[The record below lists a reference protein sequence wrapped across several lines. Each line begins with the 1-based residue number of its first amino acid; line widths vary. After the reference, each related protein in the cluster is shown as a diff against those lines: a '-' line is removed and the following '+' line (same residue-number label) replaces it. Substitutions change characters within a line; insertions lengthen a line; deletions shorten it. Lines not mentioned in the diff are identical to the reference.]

1 MKYKMLSLLLSA
13 GIVLAACGNG
23 DDDNNDKKD
32 NQNDEKTEQTTKENS
47 NDDQNTD
54 DDQDSDDDQNT
65 DDDQDSDD
73 NQNTDDDQ
81 SSDKATENTVKWD
94 DVKVSPEDAVKAAQ
108 KESKGE
114 LKDLSFEKE
123 TGEWS
128 YKVELVDGTNE
139 NKVLINADD
148 KSVTNVEK
156 EQEDSDD
163 NDQTFKLSDVAK
175 FEDALK
181 VAQDK
186 AKGDIKEWS
195 LSEDNGK
202 LVYSIE
208 LKEGNKESTEFTIDA
223 KSKEILEQETD

>member
-13 GIVLAACGNG
+13 GIVLAACGNS

-47 NDDQNTD
+47 NDD
-54 DDQDSDDDQNT
+54 
-65 DDDQDSDD
+65 
-73 NQNTDDDQ
+73 QNTDDDQ

-123 TGEWS
+123 TGDWS

-202 LVYSIE
+202 LVYFIE

>member
-54 DDQDSDDDQNT
+54 DDQDSDD
-65 DDDQDSDD
+65 
-73 NQNTDDDQ
+73 NQNSDDDQ

-223 KSKEILEQETD
+223 KSKEILEQETN

>member
-13 GIVLAACGNG
+13 GIVLAACGNS
-23 DDDNNDKKD
+23 DDDNNDKKV

-54 DDQDSDDDQNT
+54 DDQ
-65 DDDQDSDD
+65 
-73 NQNTDDDQ
+73 
-81 SSDKATENTVKWD
+81 SSDKTTENTVKWD

-123 TGEWS
+123 TGDWS

-139 NKVLINADD
+139 NKVLINADY
-148 KSVTNVEK
+148 KSVANVEK

-175 FEDALK
+175 FYDALK

-186 AKGDIKEWS
+186 AKGDI
-195 LSEDNGK
+195 GM
-202 LVYSIE
+202 
-208 LKEGNKESTEFTIDA
+208 STVNWTIFMWY
-223 KSKEILEQETD
+223 LTYN

>member
-47 NDDQNTD
+47 NDD
-54 DDQDSDDDQNT
+54 
-65 DDDQDSDD
+65 
-73 NQNTDDDQ
+73 QNTDDDQ

-175 FEDALK
+175 FEHALK

>member
-47 NDDQNTD
+47 NDD
-54 DDQDSDDDQNT
+54 
-65 DDDQDSDD
+65 
-73 NQNTDDDQ
+73 QNTDDDQ

-195 LSEDNGK
+195 LSENNGK

-223 KSKEILEQETD
+223 KSKEILEQETN

>member
-13 GIVLAACGNG
+13 GIVLAACGNS

-47 NDDQNTD
+47 NDD
-54 DDQDSDDDQNT
+54 
-65 DDDQDSDD
+65 
-73 NQNTDDDQ
+73 QNTDDDQ

-114 LKDLSFEKE
+114 LKNLSFEKE
-123 TGEWS
+123 TGDWS

>member
-32 NQNDEKTEQTTKENS
+32 NQNDEKTEQTTKENN
-47 NDDQNTD
+47 NDDQNT
-54 DDQDSDDDQNT
+54 DDQDSDDDQDSN
-65 DDDQDSDD
+65 DD
-73 NQNTDDDQ
+73 QNTDDDQ

-108 KESKGE
+108 NESKGE

>member
-23 DDDNNDKKD
+23 DDDNNDNNDKKD

-47 NDDQNTD
+47 N
-54 DDQDSDDDQNT
+54 DDQNT

>member
-47 NDDQNTD
+47 NDD
-54 DDQDSDDDQNT
+54 
-65 DDDQDSDD
+65 
-73 NQNTDDDQ
+73 QNTDDDQ

>member
-47 NDDQNTD
+47 NDN
-54 DDQDSDDDQNT
+54 QNT

-123 TGEWS
+123 TGDWS

>member
-47 NDDQNTD
+47 NDD
-54 DDQDSDDDQNT
+54 
-65 DDDQDSDD
+65 
-73 NQNTDDDQ
+73 QNTDDDQ

-223 KSKEILEQETD
+223 KSKVILEQETD

>member
-54 DDQDSDDDQNT
+54 DDQDSDD
-65 DDDQDSDD
+65 
-73 NQNTDDDQ
+73 NQNSDDDQ
-81 SSDKATENTVKWD
+81 SSDKATENTFKWD

>member
-54 DDQDSDDDQNT
+54 DN
-65 DDDQDSDD
+65 QDSDD
-73 NQNTDDDQ
+73 NQNSDDDQ

>member
-1 MKYKMLSLLLSA
+1 MKYKILSLLLSA
-13 GIVLAACGNG
+13 GIVLAACGNS

-54 DDQDSDDDQNT
+54 DDQ
-65 DDDQDSDD
+65 
-73 NQNTDDDQ
+73 
-81 SSDKATENTVKWD
+81 SSDKATENTVKWE

-123 TGEWS
+123 TGDWS

>member
-1 MKYKMLSLLLSA
+1 MKYKILSLLLSA
-13 GIVLAACGNG
+13 GIVLAACGNS

-47 NDDQNTD
+47 NDD
-54 DDQDSDDDQNT
+54 
-65 DDDQDSDD
+65 
-73 NQNTDDDQ
+73 QNTDDDQ

-123 TGEWS
+123 TGDWS

-181 VAQDK
+181 IAQDK

>member
-13 GIVLAACGNG
+13 GIVLAACGNS

-32 NQNDEKTEQTTKENS
+32 NQNDEKTKQTTKENS
-47 NDDQNTD
+47 NDD
-54 DDQDSDDDQNT
+54 
-65 DDDQDSDD
+65 
-73 NQNTDDDQ
+73 QNTDDDQ

-123 TGEWS
+123 TGDWS

>member
-13 GIVLAACGNG
+13 GIVLAACGNS

-47 NDDQNTD
+47 NDD
-54 DDQDSDDDQNT
+54 
-65 DDDQDSDD
+65 
-73 NQNTDDDQ
+73 QNTDDDQ

-123 TGEWS
+123 TGDWS

-208 LKEGNKESTEFTIDA
+208 LKEGNKESSEFTIDA

>member
-54 DDQDSDDDQNT
+54 DN
-65 DDDQDSDD
+65 
-73 NQNTDDDQ
+73 Q

>member
-65 DDDQDSDD
+65 DDDQ
-73 NQNTDDDQ
+73 
-81 SSDKATENTVKWD
+81 SSDKTTENTVKWD

-123 TGEWS
+123 TGDWS
-128 YKVELVDGTNE
+128 YKVELADGTNE

>member
-13 GIVLAACGNG
+13 GIVLAACGNS

-47 NDDQNTD
+47 NDD
-54 DDQDSDDDQNT
+54 
-65 DDDQDSDD
+65 
-73 NQNTDDDQ
+73 QNTDDDQ

-123 TGEWS
+123 TGDWS
-128 YKVELVDGTNE
+128 YKVELVDGTKE

-208 LKEGNKESTEFTIDA
+208 LKEGNKESTEFTIDS

>member
-32 NQNDEKTEQTTKENS
+32 NQNDEKTEQTTKENN
-47 NDDQNTD
+47 NDNQNT
-54 DDQDSDDDQNT
+54 DDQDSDDDQDSN
-65 DDDQDSDD
+65 DD
-73 NQNTDDDQ
+73 QNTDDDQ

-175 FEDALK
+175 FEDVLK

>member
-13 GIVLAACGNG
+13 GIVLAACGNS

-54 DDQDSDDDQNT
+54 DDQ
-65 DDDQDSDD
+65 
-73 NQNTDDDQ
+73 
-81 SSDKATENTVKWD
+81 SSDKATENTVKWE

-123 TGEWS
+123 TGDWS

-223 KSKEILEQETD
+223 KSKEIL

>member
-13 GIVLAACGNG
+13 GIVLAACGNS

-54 DDQDSDDDQNT
+54 DDQ
-65 DDDQDSDD
+65 
-73 NQNTDDDQ
+73 
-81 SSDKATENTVKWD
+81 SSDKATENTVKWE

-123 TGEWS
+123 TGDWS

-163 NDQTFKLSDVAK
+163 NNQTFKLSDVAK

-208 LKEGNKESTEFTIDA
+208 LKEGNKKSTEFTIDA

>member
-13 GIVLAACGNG
+13 GIVLAACGNS

-54 DDQDSDDDQNT
+54 DN
-65 DDDQDSDD
+65 
-73 NQNTDDDQ
+73 Q
-81 SSDKATENTVKWD
+81 SSDKATENTVKWE

-123 TGEWS
+123 TGDWS

>member
-54 DDQDSDDDQNT
+54 DDQDSN
-65 DDDQDSDD
+65 DDQDSDD
-73 NQNTDDDQ
+73 NQTTDDDQ

-208 LKEGNKESTEFTIDA
+208 LKEGNKESTDFTIDA

>member
-32 NQNDEKTEQTTKENS
+32 NQNDEKTEQTTKENN
-47 NDDQNTD
+47 NDDQNT
-54 DDQDSDDDQNT
+54 DDQDSDDDQDSN
-65 DDDQDSDD
+65 DD
-73 NQNTDDDQ
+73 QNTDDDQ

-94 DVKVSPEDAVKAAQ
+94 DVKVSPEDAVKTAQ

-163 NDQTFKLSDVAK
+163 NDQTFKLSDVVK

>member
-32 NQNDEKTEQTTKENS
+32 NQNDEKTEQTTKENN
-47 NDDQNTD
+47 NDNQNT
-54 DDQDSDDDQNT
+54 DDQDSDDDQSS
-65 DDDQDSDD
+65 DDD
-73 NQNTDDDQ
+73 QNTDDDQ

>member
-1 MKYKMLSLLLSA
+1 MKYKILSLLLSA
-13 GIVLAACGNG
+13 GIVLAACGNS

-47 NDDQNTD
+47 NDD
-54 DDQDSDDDQNT
+54 
-65 DDDQDSDD
+65 
-73 NQNTDDDQ
+73 QNTDDDQ

-123 TGEWS
+123 TGDWS

>member
-23 DDDNNDKKD
+23 DDD
-32 NQNDEKTEQTTKENS
+32 
-47 NDDQNTD
+47 
-54 DDQDSDDDQNT
+54 
-65 DDDQDSDD
+65 
-73 NQNTDDDQ
+73 QNTDDDQ
-81 SSDKATENTVKWD
+81 SSDKAIENTVKWD

-163 NDQTFKLSDVAK
+163 NDQTFELSDVAK

>member
-47 NDDQNTD
+47 NDDQNTE
-54 DDQDSDDDQNT
+54 DDQDS
-65 DDDQDSDD
+65 
-73 NQNTDDDQ
+73 DDDQ

>member
-1 MKYKMLSLLLSA
+1 MKYKMISLLLSA
-13 GIVLAACGNG
+13 GIVLAACGNS

-47 NDDQNTD
+47 NDD
-54 DDQDSDDDQNT
+54 
-65 DDDQDSDD
+65 
-73 NQNTDDDQ
+73 QNTDDDQ

-123 TGEWS
+123 TGDWS

-163 NDQTFKLSDVAK
+163 NNQTFKLSDVAK

>member
-54 DDQDSDDDQNT
+54 DN
-65 DDDQDSDD
+65 QDSDD
-73 NQNTDDDQ
+73 NQNSDDDQ
-81 SSDKATENTVKWD
+81 SSGKATENTVKWD

>member
-13 GIVLAACGNG
+13 GIVLAACGNS

-47 NDDQNTD
+47 NDD
-54 DDQDSDDDQNT
+54 
-65 DDDQDSDD
+65 
-73 NQNTDDDQ
+73 QNTDDDQ

-123 TGEWS
+123 TGDWS

-163 NDQTFKLSDVAK
+163 NNQTFKLSDVAK

>member
-13 GIVLAACGNG
+13 GIVLAACGNS

-54 DDQDSDDDQNT
+54 DDQ
-65 DDDQDSDD
+65 
-73 NQNTDDDQ
+73 

-94 DVKVSPEDAVKAAQ
+94 DVKVSPENAVKAAQ

-123 TGEWS
+123 TGDWS

>member
-1 MKYKMLSLLLSA
+1 M
-13 GIVLAACGNG
+13 
-23 DDDNNDKKD
+23 
-32 NQNDEKTEQTTKENS
+32 
-47 NDDQNTD
+47 
-54 DDQDSDDDQNT
+54 
-65 DDDQDSDD
+65 
-73 NQNTDDDQ
+73 
-81 SSDKATENTVKWD
+81 KWD

-208 LKEGNKESTEFTIDA
+208 LKRR
-223 KSKEILEQETD
+223 

>member
-13 GIVLAACGNG
+13 GIVLAACGNS

-54 DDQDSDDDQNT
+54 DN
-65 DDDQDSDD
+65 
-73 NQNTDDDQ
+73 Q
-81 SSDKATENTVKWD
+81 SSDKTTENTVKWD

-108 KESKGE
+108 KESEGE

-123 TGEWS
+123 TGDWS

-186 AKGDIKEWS
+186 AKGDIKKWS

>member
-13 GIVLAACGNG
+13 GIVLAACGNS

-47 NDDQNTD
+47 NND
-54 DDQDSDDDQNT
+54 
-65 DDDQDSDD
+65 
-73 NQNTDDDQ
+73 QNTDDDQ

-114 LKDLSFEKE
+114 LKNLSFEKE
-123 TGEWS
+123 TGDWS

>member
-13 GIVLAACGNG
+13 GIVLAACGNS

-47 NDDQNTD
+47 NDD
-54 DDQDSDDDQNT
+54 
-65 DDDQDSDD
+65 
-73 NQNTDDDQ
+73 QNTDDDQ

-123 TGEWS
+123 TGDWS

-156 EQEDSDD
+156 EQEHSDD
-163 NDQTFKLSDVAK
+163 HDQTFKLSDVAK